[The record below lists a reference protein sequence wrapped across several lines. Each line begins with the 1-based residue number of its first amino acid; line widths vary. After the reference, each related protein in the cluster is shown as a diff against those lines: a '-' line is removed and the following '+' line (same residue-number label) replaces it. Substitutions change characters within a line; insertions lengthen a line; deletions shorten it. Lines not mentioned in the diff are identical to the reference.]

1 MVIMA
6 NIYGYIRVSSV
17 DQNEQRQVNKMI
29 EKGVEARR
37 IFVDKASGKDFNRP
51 QYQLLRKVLGEG
63 DIVYIDALDRLG
75 RNYDEIIS
83 EWKYITRELNADI
96 IVLENEALFDS
107 RKFKSMGDMGKLME
121 DQFLS
126 LLAYVA
132 EQERKKIRQRQA
144 EGIAVAKAQ
153 GKHLGRPQLNLDT
166 LTKQQ
171 RQTLEANYERW
182 KAKEITGVEFMRML
196 ELKKSTFYKIVKEYE
211 ERIERVQSA

>member
-1 MVIMA
+1 MA
-6 NIYGYIRVSSV
+6 NIYGYIRVSSI

-153 GKHLGRPQLNLDT
+153 GKHLGRPQMNLDT

-182 KAKEITGVEFMRML
+182 KAQEITAVQFMTML

-211 ERIERVQSA
+211 ERLQPAN

>member
-1 MVIMA
+1 MA

-171 RQTLEANYERW
+171 RQVLEANYERW